1 MSDIDFSSLPN
12 KKYYSIS
19 EVSSLLGIK
28 QTEIRYWEKFEPR
41 LRSKSVTRV
50 YNLKQ
55 IKLLLEIKKLIKDQ
69 GIKPGRIKP
78 GKISSS
84 FKAKKNSKLQE
95 LDIKK
100 ELIKIRNSIKKAS
113 KV

>member
-28 QTEIRYWEKFEPR
+28 QTEIRYWEKFEPK
-41 LRSKSVTRV
+41 LRSKGKTRA
-50 YNLKQ
+50 YDLKKL
-55 IKLLLEIKKLIKDQ
+55 KLLIEIKKLIKDQ
-69 GIKPGRIKP
+69 GIKPS
-78 GKISSS
+78 KISLNLSN
-84 FKAKKNSKLQE
+84 KKIKKSNN
-95 LDIKK
+95 LDIKS
-100 ELIKIRNSIKKAS
+100 ELINIKNLIKKAS

>member
-28 QTEIRYWEKFEPR
+28 QTEIRYWEKFEHK
-41 LRSKSVTRV
+41 LRSTGKTRA
-50 YNLKQ
+50 YDLKKL
-55 IKLLLEIKKLIKDQ
+55 KLLIEIKKLIKDQ
-69 GIKPGRIKP
+69 GIKPA
-78 GKISSS
+78 KISLYLSN
-84 FKAKKNSKLQE
+84 KEMKKSHNLE
-95 LDIKK
+95 IKK
-100 ELIKIRNSIKKAS
+100 ELLIIKNLIKKAS

>member
-28 QTEIRYWEKFEPR
+28 QTEIRYWEKFEPK
-41 LRSKSVTRV
+41 LRSKGLTRV
-50 YNLKQ
+50 YDLK
-55 IKLLLEIKKLIKDQ
+55 KLKFLVEIKKLIKDQ
-69 GIKPGRIKP
+69 GIKPA
-78 GKISSS
+78 KISLYLSN
-84 FKAKKNSKLQE
+84 KKIKKSHDLE
-95 LDIKK
+95 IKK
-100 ELIKIRNSIKKAS
+100 ELLKIKNLIKKAS

>member
-28 QTEIRYWEKFEPR
+28 QTEIRYWEKFEPK
-41 LRSKSVTRV
+41 LRPKGITRA
-50 YNLKQ
+50 YDLKKL
-55 IKLLLEIKKLIKDQ
+55 KLLIEIKKLIKDQ
-69 GIKPGRIKP
+69 GIKPA
-78 GKISSS
+78 KISLYLSN
-84 FKAKKNSKLQE
+84 KKIKKSHNLE
-95 LDIKK
+95 IKK
-100 ELIKIRNSIKKAS
+100 ELLKIKNLIKKAS

>member
-28 QTEIRYWEKFEPR
+28 QTEIRYWEKFEPK
-41 LRSKSVTRV
+41 LRSKGITRA
-50 YNLKQ
+50 YDLKKL
-55 IKLLLEIKKLIKDQ
+55 KLLIKIKKLIKDQ
-69 GIKPGRIKP
+69 GIKPVKLNLYLSNKNIKE
-78 GKISSS
+78 ST
-84 FKAKKNSKLQE
+84 NLE
-95 LDIKK
+95 IKK
-100 ELIKIRNSIKKAS
+100 ELINIKNLIKKAS

>member
-1 MSDIDFSSLPN
+1 LSDIDFSSLPN

-28 QTEIRYWEKFEPR
+28 QTEIRYWEKFEHK
-41 LRSKSVTRV
+41 LRPTGKTRA
-50 YNLKQ
+50 YDLKKL
-55 IKLLLEIKKLIKDQ
+55 KLLIEIKKLIKDQ
-69 GIKPGRIKP
+69 GIKPA
-78 GKISSS
+78 KISLYLSN
-84 FKAKKNSKLQE
+84 KKIRKSNH

-100 ELIKIRNSIKKAS
+100 ELTNIKNLIKKAS

>member
-28 QTEIRYWEKFEPR
+28 QTEIRYWEKFEPK
-41 LRSKSVTRV
+41 LRSKSTTRA
-50 YNLKQ
+50 YDLKKL
-55 IKLLLEIKKLIKDQ
+55 KLLIEIKKLIKDQ
-69 GIKPGRIKP
+69 AIKPA
-78 GKISSS
+78 KIGLYLSN
-84 FKAKKNSKLQE
+84 KKIRKSDN

-100 ELIKIRNSIKKAS
+100 ELINIKNLIKKAS

>member
-28 QTEIRYWEKFEPR
+28 QTEIRYWEKFEPK
-41 LRSKSVTRV
+41 LRSKGSTRA
-50 YNLKQ
+50 YDLKKL
-55 IKLLLEIKKLIKDQ
+55 KLLIEIKKLIKDQ
-69 GIKPGRIKP
+69 GIKPA
-78 GKISSS
+78 KISLYLSN
-84 FKAKKNSKLQE
+84 KKIKNQNPLF
-95 LDIKK
+95 IKK
-100 ELIKIRNSIKKAS
+100 ELVHIKNLIKKAS

>member
-1 MSDIDFSSLPN
+1 MSNINFSSLSN

-28 QTEIRYWEKFEPR
+28 QTEIRYWERFEPK

-55 IKLLLEIKKLIKDQ
+55 IKLLMEIRKLIKDQ
-69 GIKPGRIKP
+69 GIKPSKTSMHLKNR
-78 GKISSS
+78 KIPKSH
-84 FKAKKNSKLQE
+84 NLE
-95 LDIKK
+95 IKK
-100 ELIKIRNSIKKAS
+100 ELIKIKNHIKKAS
-113 KV
+113 KVHIK

>member
-1 MSDIDFSSLPN
+1 MSDIDFSSLSN

-28 QTEIRYWEKFEPR
+28 QTEIRYWEKFEPK
-41 LRSKSVTRV
+41 LKSKGTARA
-50 YNLKQ
+50 YDLKKL
-55 IKLLLEIKKLIKDQ
+55 KLLIEIKRLIKDQ
-69 GIKPGRIKP
+69 GIKPS
-78 GKISSS
+78 KISLYLSN
-84 FKAKKNSKLQE
+84 KKIRKSNY

-100 ELIKIRNSIKKAS
+100 ELLNIKNLIKKAS

>member
-19 EVSSLLGIK
+19 EVSTLLGIK
-28 QTEIRYWEKFEPR
+28 QTEIRYWEKFEPK
-41 LRSKSVTRV
+41 LRSKGTTRA
-50 YNLKQ
+50 YDLK
-55 IKLLLEIKKLIKDQ
+55 KLKILIDTKKLIKDQ
-69 GIKPGRIKP
+69 GIKPA
-78 GKISSS
+78 KIGLYLSN
-84 FKAKKNSKLQE
+84 KKIRKSNN

-100 ELIKIRNSIKKAS
+100 ELNNIKNLIKKAS

>member
-28 QTEIRYWEKFEPR
+28 QTEIRYWEKFEPKV
-41 LRSKSVTRV
+41 RSKGITRV
-50 YNLKQ
+50 YDLK
-55 IKLLLEIKKLIKDQ
+55 KLRLLVEIKKLIKDQ
-69 GIKPGRIKP
+69 GIKPA
-78 GKISSS
+78 KISLYLSS
-84 FKAKKNSKLQE
+84 KKTRKSNNLE
-95 LDIKK
+95 IKR
-100 ELIKIRNSIKKAS
+100 ELINIKNLIKKAS